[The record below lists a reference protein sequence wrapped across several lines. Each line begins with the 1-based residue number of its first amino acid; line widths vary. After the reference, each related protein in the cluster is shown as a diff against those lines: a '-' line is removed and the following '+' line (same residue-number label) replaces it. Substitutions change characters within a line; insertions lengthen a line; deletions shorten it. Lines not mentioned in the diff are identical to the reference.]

1 MMKEIPTLGSLS
13 FCDKNIPYPLIAD
26 RGCALTE
33 LLLSK
38 DKVEVP
44 ISDELVILGQQAVSR
59 ERITEM

>member
-1 MMKEIPTLGSLS
+1 M
-13 FCDKNIPYPLIAD
+13 CV
-26 RGCALTE
+26 LTD

-44 ISDELVILGQQAVSR
+44 IGNELVILGQQAVSR